1 MPELSPIDDDEI
13 ILRHIP
19 SGSTWQAAGPRIT
32 SLNFRPRTIIGE
44 SDLSVNRLRFT
55 TPERLVELVK
65 GDAAQ
70 GSRVAWVTAGA
81 VRALGLRVEPKP
93 IEPDDLGHSSIE
105 STDAADLGSQSIQ
118 RKLALIFQ
126 FVEGSISASP
136 SPT

>member
-1 MPELSPIDDDEI
+1 MPEMPPIDDDEI

-19 SGSTWQAAGPRIT
+19 GGSTWQAAGPRIT
-32 SLNFRPRTIIGE
+32 SLNFRPRTVIGE

-55 TPERLVELVK
+55 APERLVELLK
-65 GDAAQ
+65 GDAAK
-70 GSRVAWVTAGA
+70 GSRVARATAGA

-118 RKLALIFQ
+118 RKLSLIFQ
-126 FVEGSISASP
+126 FVESAIPPSP